1 MQLAEKMKVK
11 YQQVAK
17 YELGQNQL
25 CAFRLWQASHILG
38 CKIKYFFDKDYINK
52 MYGYHR
58 TNIRRNAAMASE
70 LLDVDLLQA
79 ELDNE
84 LASLGGRIYLAKDS
98 RQSSEMFKKTY
109 SLYPKWR
116 SIKSEI
122 DPDNIFQSDLS
133 KRLKI

>member
-1 MQLAEKMKVK
+1 MNKVIGDNLRFIRKLKKMSLMQLADKMNVK

-38 CKIKYFFDKDYINK
+38 CKIKYFFDKNYINK
-52 MYGYHR
+52 MYGYHSA
-58 TNIRRNAAMASE
+58 NIRRNAAMPSE

-84 LASLGGRIYLAKDS
+84 LAY
-98 RQSSEMFKKTY
+98 
-109 SLYPKWR
+109 
-116 SIKSEI
+116 I
-122 DPDNIFQSDLS
+122 DFREQQKNTNV
-133 KRLKI
+133 

>member
-1 MQLAEKMKVK
+1 MLSKSMRTKDHHSMNKVIGDNLRFIRKLKKMSLMQLADKMNIK

-38 CKIKYFFDKDYINK
+38 CKIKYFFDKNYINK
-52 MYGYHR
+52 MYGYHSA
-58 TNIRRNAAMASE
+58 NIRRNSAMPSE

-84 LASLGGRIYLAKDS
+84 LAY
-98 RQSSEMFKKTY
+98 
-109 SLYPKWR
+109 
-116 SIKSEI
+116 I
-122 DPDNIFQSDLS
+122 DFREEQKNANV
-133 KRLKI
+133 